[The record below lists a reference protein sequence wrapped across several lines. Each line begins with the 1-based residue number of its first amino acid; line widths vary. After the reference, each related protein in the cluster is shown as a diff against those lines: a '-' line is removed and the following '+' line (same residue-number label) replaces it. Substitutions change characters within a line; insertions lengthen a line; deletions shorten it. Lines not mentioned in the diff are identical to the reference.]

1 MKYQFNHK
9 AREVEGQGHGAWGI
23 GHWALGIGSEELGVK
38 SYSPP
43 ASPAP
48 PAPSSPSPTPRLSS
62 FFILLL
68 TFFLGIGLV
77 SCGGKSPTASPENTA
92 DSSDPDSKL
101 TFFDVTLEQ
110 ADEVG
115 RPIWK
120 VQAKRA
126 KYTKEKQIGQA
137 ENPYG
142 ELYQDGKVVYQVKAD
157 VADIEQN
164 GKQLFLKGK
173 ILATD
178 PKNGIVLQGNELEW
192 RPQEDLLIV
201 RNQING
207 THKQLQAVA
216 QEARVKTREQ
226 RMEFSGGVIAKSA
239 DPQLQMRTEHLN
251 WNIKEE
257 KLIADRPI
265 EIDRYKNNQISDRG
279 KGNAAEVNLKTKI
292 ATIQKNAQLDLLD
305 PPLQIASNSMTWNM
319 NTETITTNSPT
330 RMFQR
335 VENVIVTA
343 NQGEMKIPQ
352 KTVYLTGNVNAV
364 GQRRQS
370 LRSDKLTWYLDN
382 KLLEA
387 QGNIVYRQ
395 IDPPL
400 NFTGETAVGNL
411 QTENIVVKGGNS
423 GGRVVTEIIPQERA
437 NRQ

>member
-1 MKYQFNHK
+1 MAHQFHQKGRRGKKKIQNF
-9 AREVEGQGHGAWGI
+9 
-23 GHWALGIGSEELGVK
+23 S
-38 SYSPP
+38 ST
-43 ASPAP
+43 
-48 PAPSSPSPTPRLSS
+48 PSFL
-62 FFILLL
+62 ILPL
-68 TFFLGIGLV
+68 TFFLVFGLV
-77 SCGGKSPTASPENTA
+77 GCGGKSPPASQQNTA
-92 DSSDPDSKL
+92 ASSGDRDSNL

-120 VQAKRA
+120 VRAKTA

-142 ELYQDGKVVYQVKAD
+142 ELYQDGKVVYQIKAD
-157 VADIEQN
+157 VADIEQD

-173 ILATD
+173 IFATD
-178 PKNGIVLQGNELEW
+178 PSNGIVLQGNELEW
-192 RPQEDLLIV
+192 RPKEDLLIV

-207 THKQLQAVA
+207 THKKLQAVA

-226 RMEFSGGVIAKSA
+226 RMEFSGGVVANST
-239 DPQLQMRTEHLN
+239 DPQMQVRTEHLI

-257 KLIADRPI
+257 KLIGDRPI
-265 EIDRYKNNQISDRG
+265 QIDRYKNNKISDRG
-279 KGNAAEVNLKTKI
+279 KGNSAEVNLKTKI
-292 ATIQKNAQLDLLD
+292 ATVQQNAQLELLD

-319 NTETITTNSPT
+319 NAETVTTNSPT

-335 VENVIVTA
+335 AENVTVTA

-370 LRSDKLTWYLDN
+370 LRSNTLTWYLDN
-382 KLLEA
+382 KLVEA
-387 QGNIVYRQ
+387 QGNVVYRQ
-395 IDPPL
+395 VDPPL
-400 NFTGETAVGNL
+400 NFAGETAVGNL

-423 GGRVVTEIIPQERA
+423 SGRVVTEIIPQEKA